1 LCLGLFSITAA
12 VVHAGTRPS
21 RARVVEVA
29 PTGPL
34 VTIDP
39 RGGQTI
45 QGFGASGAWW
55 PYDVARFAPA
65 AREHIGDLLFTGTGL
80 DLSIFRYEIGSGG
93 QGVTN
98 PARAPQTFA
107 VSPGV
112 YDWTRDADGR
122 VFLQQ
127 ASDRGVPV
135 LIGFVVSPPTFWTT
149 NGKTCGG
156 YLKPGS
162 EAAFAGYITDVVT
175 HLHDQGITLS
185 YVSPMNEP
193 DNPFT
198 GCWQEGAAVPSAQRA
213 RVVAALAGP
222 LAARAPYTHVIADE
236 SSLLQSQLIA
246 HLDSWLTPSN
256 ASQVGAIA
264 THLYD
269 YPSDDTFSKAA
280 AVAARVGRPIW
291 TSEVCCYNGTGFGA
305 GYDPTMTNG
314 LWLADTMWQAL
325 GPGRHS
331 AFMWWTALSSSIG
344 CNVTSSSTCASTP
357 NKAGWND
364 GLLYY
369 DPNFRTDG
377 NQAVSFTKRFWI
389 FANFSRFI
397 RPGATAHELSG
408 VPRGVRALAFSNL
421 HGWTV
426 VAINDRNVTSPFN
439 VQIPW
444 SGRYTLRTY
453 RTSATEDLV
462 PVSAVWNR
470 THQTV
475 VATLS
480 PRSVTT
486 FQLTA
491 K

>member
-1 LCLGLFSITAA
+1 MLFTIGAA
-12 VVHAGTRPS
+12 VVQAATRAP
-21 RARVVEVA
+21 RAHTVEVA

-39 RGGQTI
+39 RDTQTI

-65 AREHIGDLLFTGTGL
+65 ARARVGDLLFTGAGL

-93 QGVTN
+93 AGVTN
-98 PARAPQTFA
+98 PARAPQSFA
-107 VSPGV
+107 VQPGV
-112 YDWTRDADGR
+112 YDWSHDADGR
-122 VFLQQ
+122 IFLQQ

-135 LIGFVVSPPTFWTT
+135 LIGFVVSPPKFWTT

-156 YLKPGS
+156 SLKPGS
-162 EAAFAGYITDVVT
+162 ETAFAGYVTDIVT

-193 DNPFT
+193 DNSFA
-198 GCWQEGAAVPSAQRA
+198 GCWQEGAAVPVAQRA

-222 LAARAPYTHVIADE
+222 LATRAPYTHVIADE
-236 SSLLQSQLIA
+236 SSLLKTELIP
-246 HLDSWLTPSN
+246 HLGTWLTQSN

-269 YPSDDTFSKAA
+269 YPSDDSFSNAATAA
-280 AVAARVGRPIW
+280 AKVNLPIW
-291 TSEVCCYNGTGFGA
+291 TSEICCYNGKGFGA

-344 CNVTSSSTCASTP
+344 CNVIASSTCASTA
-357 NKAGWND
+357 NANGWHD
-364 GLLYY
+364 GLLYI
-369 DPNFRTDG
+369 DPNFRTNG
-377 NQAVSFTKRFWI
+377 NQAVSFTKRFWV

-397 RPGATAHELSG
+397 RPGAIAHQLSG
-408 VPRGVRALAFSNL
+408 IPRGVRALAFSNS

-426 VAINDRNVTSPFN
+426 VAINDRVVTSPFN
-439 VQIPW
+439 VQIPA
-444 SGRYTLRTY
+444 SGRYTLRAY
-453 RTSATEDLV
+453 RTSGTEDLAQV
-462 PVSAVWNR
+462 FAVWNR